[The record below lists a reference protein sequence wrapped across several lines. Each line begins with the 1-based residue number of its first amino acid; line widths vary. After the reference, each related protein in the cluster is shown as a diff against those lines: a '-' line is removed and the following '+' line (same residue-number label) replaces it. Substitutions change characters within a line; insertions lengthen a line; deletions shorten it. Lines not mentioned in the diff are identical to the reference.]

1 MATNTYSALWFEL
14 FLPLQEEWTQ
24 HEVAF
29 LTRQLPLP
37 RYRRILDLACGPG
50 RHALELARHTYQVTG
65 LDRDEAAI
73 TEARRRAREA
83 GQDITYVVGEVRHLG
98 ELSGAF
104 DAVISMW
111 QSLCYFEEATN
122 VALLHSIAEILT
134 PGGRFV
140 VDLYNRDYFE
150 QHQGETEQQ
159 IAGVTV
165 TSQGYLQGDRWHS
178 VLSYQSL
185 EQGDLGGDHM
195 EWQIF
200 TPDEFS
206 LLART
211 CGLIPVLACT
221 WGNEQLAPS
230 PSVGRMQ
237 IVLEKPG
244 ES

>member
-1 MATNTYSALWFEL
+1 MTTNTYSALWFTL
-14 FLPLQEEWTQ
+14 FLPLQEEWTPQ
-24 HEVAF
+24 EVAF

-37 RYRRILDLACGPG
+37 RYRRVLDLACGPG
-50 RHALELARHTYQVTG
+50 RHALELARHAYQATG

-83 GQDITYVVGEVRHLG
+83 GQDITYVVGDMRHLD
-98 ELSGAF
+98 ELSGVF

-111 QSLCYFEEATN
+111 QSFCYFDGATN
-122 VALLHSIAEILT
+122 VALLHSIAKILT

-165 TSQGYLQGDRWHS
+165 KSQGYLQGNRWHS
-178 VLSYQSL
+178 VLSYSSN
-185 EQGDLGGDHM
+185 EQGELGGDHM

-206 LLART
+206 MLART
-211 CGLIPVLACT
+211 CGLSPVLVCT
-221 WGNEQLAPS
+221 WANEQLSPS
-230 PSVGRMQ
+230 PEVGRMQ
-237 IVLEKPG
+237 IVLEKSG